1 MLLTESKKEKI
12 KVSRLNKQDIA
23 INLSNTMINN
33 QQKYLL
39 NNSTI
44 RKQLNFKSEQVSP
57 SHTF

>member
-33 QQKYLL
+33 
-39 NNSTI
+39 
-44 RKQLNFKSEQVSP
+44 
-57 SHTF
+57 